1 MPEIKYLILTSGKF
15 HYFDIAKV
23 LYERN
28 KLYKIV
34 SGYPWLKIK
43 KEKIPKKFVECIGRY
58 QIINYFLRKIPYF
71 NSNKLIDDIDYINKK
86 KIDTIGLDFYEEV
99 DILISSAQSGLNSG
113 KNIKKESKIYVC
125 DQSSPH
131 IIFENKILEQE
142 YKSLSYNKFLPTDNR
157 MLDLALKEYE
167 ESDIILT
174 PSMFVK
180 STFNENFHSKI
191 FVNRL
196 GINTN
201 DFFPINFTQ
210 NEKQSFDIIYIG
222 AISIRKGIHYLI
234 DAFNKIKN
242 PKKKLHLIGSH
253 VNNDKEFFEKKINK
267 SNIINYGHVHNLKLN
282 KILNFCD
289 VLVLPSI
296 SDGYGMVV
304 NQAAA
309 SGCPIIVTENC
320 GSSEFV
326 TENNCGYVVPARDSN
341 AIFEKLSLLIDDK
354 NLLKELSENAKNS
367 SKNITWENYVDKL
380 EKFLIL
386 FKNKKN

>member
-1 MPEIKYLILTSGKF
+1 M
-15 HYFDIAKV
+15 
-23 LYERN
+23 
-28 KLYKIV
+28 
-34 SGYPWLKIK
+34 
-43 KEKIPKKFVECIGRY
+43 
-58 QIINYFLRKIPYF
+58 
-71 NSNKLIDDIDYINKK
+71 
-86 KIDTIGLDFYEEV
+86 
-99 DILISSAQSGLNSG
+99 
-113 KNIKKESKIYVC
+113 
-125 DQSSPH
+125 
-131 IIFENKILEQE
+131 
-142 YKSLSYNKFLPTDNR
+142 
-157 MLDLALKEYE
+157 
-167 ESDIILT
+167 
-174 PSMFVK
+174 
-180 STFNENFHSKI
+180 
-191 FVNRL
+191 
-196 GINTN
+196 
-201 DFFPINFTQ
+201 
-210 NEKQSFDIIYIG
+210 
-222 AISIRKGIHYLI
+222 I

>member
-1 MPEIKYLILTSGKF
+1 MAELKYLILTSGKF

-23 LYERN
+23 LYEKN
-28 KLYKIV
+28 KLHKIV

-58 QIINYFLRKIPYF
+58 QIINYFLHKIPYF
-71 NSNKLIDDIDYINKK
+71 NSNKLIDDINYINKK
-86 KIDTIGLDFYEEV
+86 KIDTIGLNFYKDV

-113 KNIKKESKIYVC
+113 KIIKEKSKIYVC
-125 DQSSPH
+125 DQSSAH
-131 IIFENKILEQE
+131 IIFEHKIIEQE
-142 YKSLSYNKFLPTDNR
+142 YKSLSYNKYQPADNR
-157 MLDLALKEYE
+157 IIDLALKEYE
-167 ESDIILT
+167 ESDVILT
-174 PSMFVK
+174 PSKFVK

-191 FVNRL
+191 FVNQL
-196 GINTN
+196 GVNTN
-201 DFFPINFTQ
+201 NFFPINFIQ
-210 NEKQSFDIIYIG
+210 NEKQSFDIVYIG
-222 AISIRKGIHYLI
+222 GISIRKGIHYLI

-242 PKKKLHLIGSH
+242 PKKRLHLIGPH
-253 VNNDKEFFEKKINK
+253 INNDKEFFEKKINK
-267 SNIINYGHVHNLKLN
+267 NNIINYGHVHNLKLN

-289 VLVLPSI
+289 VFVLPSL

-326 TENNCGYVVPARDSN
+326 SENNCGYVVPARDSN
-341 AIFEKLSLLIDDK
+341 AIFEKLSLLMDDK

-367 SKNITWENYVDKL
+367 TKNITWENYVDKL
-380 EKFLIL
+380 EEFLIL